1 VGQAVTVMNYDTR
14 IDTAADGSMPEPFNP
29 LETVDEDERRTRR
42 RMWIG
47 VAIAAV
53 VIIGLWLL
61 AHRNGAGEDLGTA
74 TGAQA
79 PTVTVIAPGRT
90 TVSGRITAT
99 GTLAARR
106 ELPIGIAGEGGQV
119 AQVLVQPGQWVRR
132 GQVLAVLDRSVQV
145 QQEASQGA
153 QIQVSRADAQL
164 AQANLDRAQ
173 KLVARGFISKADID
187 RLTATRD
194 AAAAR
199 VRVASAQLGELR
211 ARTQRLNIVAPEAG
225 LVLERKVEPGQVV
238 SSGSGVL
245 FRMAQGGEMEMLAQL
260 SETDLAKISPGIAA
274 EVTPVGSTRAFTGQ
288 VWQVSPVIDP
298 ETRLGRVRIAL
309 SYAPELRPGGFANA
323 EIIAGTVVAPV
334 LAESA
339 VLSDNAGSYV
349 FIVDANNKVVRRPIK
364 TGSITAQGVIVVEGL
379 NGSERVVQRAG
390 AFLQPGET
398 VKPKTAPGR

>member
-1 VGQAVTVMNYDTR
+1 MNYDTR
-14 IDTAADGSMPEPFNP
+14 IVTAADGPTSDPFNP
-29 LETVDEDERRTRR
+29 LDAVDEDERRTRR

-61 AHRNGAGEDLGTA
+61 AHRKGPEDLNTA
-74 TGAQA
+74 TGAQT

-90 TVSGRITAT
+90 TVAGRITGT

-119 AQVLVQPGQWVRR
+119 AQVLVEPGQWVRS
-132 GQVLAVLDRSVQV
+132 GQVLAVIDRSVQV

-153 QIQVSRADAQL
+153 QIQVARADAQL

-194 AAAAR
+194 AAVAR

-211 ARTQRLNIVAPEAG
+211 ARTQRLNIVAPAAG
-225 LVLERKVEPGQVV
+225 LVLERRVEPGQVV

-260 SETDLAKISPGIAA
+260 SENDLAKISPGVSA
-274 EVTPVGSTRAFTGQ
+274 EVTPVGSAKAFTGQ

-323 EIIAGTVVAPV
+323 EVIAGAVVAPV

-349 FIVDANNKVVRRPIK
+349 YIVDGSNKVVRRPVK
-364 TGSITAQGVIVVEGL
+364 TGAITDKGVIIIEGL
-379 NGSERVVQRAG
+379 NGSERVVERAG

-398 VKPKTAPGR
+398 VKPKMAPKR

>member
-1 VGQAVTVMNYDTR
+1 MNYDTR
-14 IDTAADGSMPEPFNP
+14 IDTAADGATPDPFNP
-29 LETVDEDERRTRR
+29 LDAIDDDERRKRR
-42 RMWIG
+42 WMWIG
-47 VAIAAV
+47 LAIAAV

-61 AHRNGAGEDLGTA
+61 AHRKDDAAELNNTV
-74 TGAQA
+74 GAQT
-79 PTVTVIAPGRT
+79 PTVTVVEPGRT

-119 AQVLVQPGQWVRR
+119 IQVLVQPGQWVRR
-132 GQVLAVLDRSVQV
+132 GQVLAVIDRSVQI

-153 QIQVSRADAQL
+153 QVSVSRADAQL

-187 RLTATRD
+187 RLTSTRD
-194 AAAAR
+194 AAVAR
-199 VRVASAQLGELR
+199 VRVASAQLGELQ

-245 FRMAQGGEMEMLAQL
+245 FSMAQGGEMEMLAQL
-260 SETDLAKISPGIAA
+260 SENDLAKIGPGVSA
-274 EVTPVGSTRAFTGQ
+274 EVTPVGSAKAFTGQ
-288 VWQVSPVIDP
+288 VWQVSPIIDP
-298 ETRLGRVRIAL
+298 QTRLGRVRVAL

-323 EIIAGTVVAPV
+323 EVIAGSVVAPV

-339 VLSDNAGSYV
+339 VLSDNVGSYV
-349 FIVDANNKVVRRPIK
+349 YIVDANNKVVRRPVK
-364 TGSITAQGVIVVEGL
+364 TGTITNTGVIILEGL
-379 NGSERVVQRAG
+379 NGSERVVERAG

-398 VKPKTAPGR
+398 VKPKTAPRRP

>member
-1 VGQAVTVMNYDTR
+1 MNYDTR
-14 IDTAADGSMPEPFNP
+14 IDTAADGTPFDPVNP
-29 LETVDEDERRTRR
+29 LDAVDEDERRKRR

-47 VAIAAV
+47 IAIAAV

-61 AHRNGAGEDLGTA
+61 AHRKDSTEDLGA
-74 TGAQA
+74 TSGAQT

-106 ELPIGIAGEGGQV
+106 ELPVGIAGEGGQV
-119 AQVLVQPGQWVRR
+119 AQVLVQPGQWVGK

-153 QIQVSRADAQL
+153 QIQVARADAQL

-194 AAAAR
+194 AASAR
-199 VRVASAQLGELR
+199 VRVASAQLGELQ

-225 LVLERKVEPGQVV
+225 LVLERRVEPGQVV

-260 SETDLAKISPGIAA
+260 SENDLAKITPGVSA

-288 VWQVSPVIDP
+288 VWQVSPIIDP
-298 ETRLGRVRIAL
+298 ETRLGRVRVAL

-323 EIIAGTVVAPV
+323 EIIAGTLVAPV

-339 VLSDNAGSYV
+339 ILSDNAGSYV
-349 FIVDANNKVVRRPIK
+349 FIVDAGNKVVRRPIK
-364 TGSITAQGVIVVEGL
+364 TGAITAQGVIVLEGL
-379 NGSERVVQRAG
+379 NGSERIVERAG
-390 AFLQPGET
+390 AFLQAGET
-398 VKPKTAPGR
+398 VKPKTAPRH

>member
-1 VGQAVTVMNYDTR
+1 MNYDTR
-14 IDTAADGSMPEPFNP
+14 IDTAADGATPDPFNP
-29 LETVDEDERRTRR
+29 LDAVDEDERRTRR

-47 VAIAAV
+47 LAIAAV

-61 AHRNGAGEDLGTA
+61 AHRKDSAADLSTA
-74 TGAQA
+74 TGAQT

-132 GQVLAVLDRSVQV
+132 GQVLAVIDRSVQV

-153 QIQVSRADAQL
+153 QVQVSRADAQL

-194 AAAAR
+194 AAVAR
-199 VRVASAQLGELR
+199 VRVASAQLGELQ
-211 ARTQRLNIVAPEAG
+211 ARIQRLNIVAPEAG

-245 FRMAQGGEMEMLAQL
+245 FSMAQGGEMEMLAQL
-260 SETDLAKISPGIAA
+260 SENDLAKISPGVSA
-274 EVTPVGSTRAFTGQ
+274 EVTPVGSAKAFTGQ

-298 ETRLGRVRIAL
+298 QTRLGRVRVAL

-323 EIIAGTVVAPV
+323 EIIAGAVVAPV

-349 FIVDANNKVVRRPIK
+349 FIVDANNKVVRRPVK
-364 TGSITAQGVIVVEGL
+364 TGAITDTGVIILEGL
-379 NGSERVVQRAG
+379 NGSERVVERAG

-398 VKPKTAPGR
+398 VKPKTAPRR

>member
-1 VGQAVTVMNYDTR
+1 MNYDTR
-14 IDTAADGSMPEPFNP
+14 IDTAASGAAPDPFDP
-29 LETVDEDERRTRR
+29 LGTVDEDERRKRR

-47 VAIAAV
+47 IAIAAV

-61 AHRNGAGEDLGTA
+61 AHRKDSAADLNSA
-74 TGAQA
+74 AGAQA
-79 PTVTVIAPGRT
+79 PAVTVIAPGRT

-106 ELPIGIAGEGGQV
+106 ELPVGIAGEGGQV
-119 AQVLVQPGQWVRR
+119 SQVLVEPGQWVGK

-153 QIQVSRADAQL
+153 QIQVARADAQL

-194 AAAAR
+194 AAVAR
-199 VRVASAQLGELR
+199 VNVASAQLGELR
-211 ARTQRLNIVAPEAG
+211 ARTRRLNIVAPEAG

-245 FRMAQGGEMEMLAQL
+245 FRMAKGGEMEMLAQL
-260 SETDLAKISPGIAA
+260 SESDLAKIGPGVSA
-274 EVTPVGSTRAFTGQ
+274 EVTPVGATKAFTGQ

-349 FIVDANNKVVRRPIK
+349 FIVDAANKVVRRAIK
-364 TGSITAQGVIVVEGL
+364 TGAITDRGVIVLEGL
-379 NGSERVVQRAG
+379 NGTERIVERAG
-390 AFLQPGET
+390 AFLQAGET
-398 VKPKTAPGR
+398 VKPKPAPRR